1 MVAWKSSSTAMKTE
15 PLPAPCPFCGSTNL
29 DIAHLPPTELVRC
42 ATHFVRCKVCHA
54 QGPVTAH
61 PGPEVPTAR
70 WNDRE
75 DGDALREAHDSH
87 S

>member
-1 MVAWKSSSTAMKTE
+1 MNNTTPQGQPEALPGLAVA
-15 PLPAPCPFCGSTNL
+15 
-29 DIAHLPPTELVRC
+29 H
-42 ATHFVRCKVCHA
+42 
-54 QGPVTAH
+54 Q
-61 PGPEVPTAR
+61 GPEVPTAR